1 MLILDFLASG
11 TVRNKISFLSYQV
24 HDISL
29 QAKAGDLQIRLPY
42 IHGFSTS
49 NSRCHMTGT
58 MGLRRE
64 FGIDEEKYGSWS
76 AVSKTEQPICFIKKI
91 MHKMVNCKC
100 SQDNLCSLG
109 PFFQRPLHLSP
120 NVLHCFVLPNST
132 SVFSTRLHTCCN
144 HGNIL
149 FIF

>member
-1 MLILDFLASG
+1 MFWWTYWRGIMRVPVRKEKIQWTLNLWDTSLSLPICRHKGKAMWGYEKTGRGLSPDIKYILMLILDFLASG

-42 IHGFSTS
+42 IHGFSTF

-76 AVSKTEQPICFIKKI
+76 AVSKTE
-91 MHKMVNCKC
+91 
-100 SQDNLCSLG
+100 
-109 PFFQRPLHLSP
+109 
-120 NVLHCFVLPNST
+120 
-132 SVFSTRLHTCCN
+132 
-144 HGNIL
+144 
-149 FIF
+149 